1 MDRIFRRKLTFTTAI
16 QFDGSNASDVMKF
29 CARHLIKVGNR
40 IIFEAPDGQHIIEP
54 GDFIVKGVAN
64 EFYPVKEHIFWKIY
78 EEIIVN
84 ETDV

>member
-1 MDRIFRRKLTFTTAI
+1 MDRIFRRKPTFTTAI
-16 QFDGSNASDVMKF
+16 QFDGTNASDVMKF
-29 CARHLIKVGNR
+29 CARHLIDVGNR
-40 IIFEAPDGQHIIEP
+40 IIYEAPDGQHIIEP

-64 EFYPVKEHIFWKIY
+64 ELYPVKEDIFWKTY

>member
-1 MDRIFRRKLTFTTAI
+1 MDRIFRRKPTFTTAI
-16 QFDGSNASDVMKF
+16 QFDGTNASDVMKF
-29 CARHLIKVGNR
+29 CARHLIEVRNK

-64 EFYPVKEHIFWKIY
+64 EFYPVKEHIFWKTY

-84 ETDV
+84 ETDI

>member
-1 MDRIFRRKLTFTTAI
+1 MDRIFRRKPTFTTAI
-16 QFDGSNASDVMKF
+16 QFDGTNASDVMKF
-29 CARHLIKVGNR
+29 CARHLIDVGNK

-84 ETDV
+84 ETDI

>member
-1 MDRIFRRKLTFTTAI
+1 MDRIFRCKPTFTTAI
-16 QFDGSNASDVMKF
+16 QFDGTNASDVMKF
-29 CARHLIKVGNR
+29 CARHLIDVGNK

-64 EFYPVKEHIFWKIY
+64 EFYPVKEHIFWKTY

>member
-1 MDRIFRRKLTFTTAI
+1 MDRIFRRKPTFTTAI
-16 QFDGSNASDVMKF
+16 QFDGTNASDVMKF
-29 CARHLIKVGNR
+29 CARHLIDVGNR
-40 IIFEAPDGQHIIEP
+40 IIFEASDGQHIIEP

-64 EFYPVKEHIFWKIY
+64 EFYPVKENIFWKTY

>member
-1 MDRIFRRKLTFTTAI
+1 MDRIFRRKPTFTTAI
-16 QFDGSNASDVMKF
+16 QFYCSNASDVMKF
-29 CARHLIKVGNR
+29 CARHLIEVGNR

-64 EFYPVKEHIFWKIY
+64 EFYPVKEHIFWKTY

>member
-1 MDRIFRRKLTFTTAI
+1 MDRIFRRKPTFTTAI
-16 QFDGSNASDVMKF
+16 QFDGTNASDVMKF
-29 CARHLIKVGNR
+29 CARHLIDVGNR

-64 EFYPVKEHIFWKIY
+64 EFYPVKEHIFWKTY

-84 ETDV
+84 ENEV

>member
-1 MDRIFRRKLTFTTAI
+1 MDRIFRRKPTFTTAI
-16 QFDGSNASDVMKF
+16 QFDGTNASDVMKF
-29 CARHLIKVGNR
+29 CARHLIDVGNK

-64 EFYPVKEHIFWKIY
+64 EFYPVKEDIFWKTY